1 MKGELL
7 GKMGRYEEALGIE
20 KELLLAKDSLR
31 ITVYNK
37 QIGQLNESYSIDSAL
52 LMRSRIQSWFKLVVL
67 GVIVLLIAILLYFAL
82 RFYYIQRCLN
92 KSEKKIRKIAEDVN
106 RAVRVKERFLTNM
119 SYAIRMPLGE
129 VVRHSL
135 LLASDEP
142 MDEAR
147 REKIVHI
154 ISDSSTQLIAL
165 VNNIL
170 DLSRLE
176 AGKMKFSVSE
186 IDVKY
191 LIQDVIG
198 RAAVKDIQ
206 FNSAIPEYGKVN
218 IDGMQLRQ
226 ILDSLLVLA
235 DGAVFLRINLEQSGG
250 KFFVVTVTN
259 SALASVEP
267 TQEMIIRNEINRMII
282 EYFGGQ
288 YEVRS
293 GFIRFTL
300 KI

>member
-1 MKGELL
+1 
-7 GKMGRYEEALGIE
+7 
-20 KELLLAKDSLR
+20 
-31 ITVYNK
+31 
-37 QIGQLNESYSIDSAL
+37 
-52 LMRSRIQSWFKLVVL
+52 
-67 GVIVLLIAILLYFAL
+67 
-82 RFYYIQRCLN
+82 
-92 KSEKKIRKIAEDVN
+92 
-106 RAVRVKERFLTNM
+106 M

-198 RAAVKDIQ
+198 RVAVKDIQ

-235 DGAVFLRINLEQSGG
+235 DGAVFY
-250 KFFVVTVTN
+250 V
-259 SALASVEP
+259 
-267 TQEMIIRNEINRMII
+267 
-282 EYFGGQ
+282 
-288 YEVRS
+288 
-293 GFIRFTL
+293 
-300 KI
+300 

>member
-1 MKGELL
+1 
-7 GKMGRYEEALGIE
+7 
-20 KELLLAKDSLR
+20 
-31 ITVYNK
+31 
-37 QIGQLNESYSIDSAL
+37 
-52 LMRSRIQSWFKLVVL
+52 
-67 GVIVLLIAILLYFAL
+67 
-82 RFYYIQRCLN
+82 
-92 KSEKKIRKIAEDVN
+92 
-106 RAVRVKERFLTNM
+106 
-119 SYAIRMPLGE
+119 MPLGE